1 MTEPHDASVS
11 HPSSAAAAVSAF
23 SSFEPDDLDGHTIDE
38 LSDYLDAGRMP
49 ADPSIEG
56 SAGCQIA
63 LAALAR
69 LRAVSVT
76 LLETEASSE
85 PAPDE
90 NWISGILQ
98 SIGREARAGRRI
110 PVSHPD
116 PAADLALTE
125 GSVRGL
131 VRAAGDAIPGLVIGR
146 CSLDGDVTLPGEP
159 ITVRIEAS
167 ALWGTSIPDAAA
179 ALREAVISALG
190 RHTELVLAGVDVIVH
205 DLLPAPTPVSTAP
218 EGAAGTTAAVPGEP
232 NGDERA

>member
-1 MTEPHDASVS
+1 MTDPQTA
-11 HPSSAAAAVSAF
+11 PSSPASAAGSAF
-23 SSFEPDDLDGHTIDE
+23 ASFEPDDLDGHTIDE
-38 LSDYLDAGRMP
+38 LSDYLDAGRKP
-49 ADPSIEG
+49 ADLSIDG

-69 LRAVSVT
+69 LRAVSTT
-76 LLETEASSE
+76 LLESEASNE

-116 PAADLALTE
+116 PSADLALTE

-179 ALREAVISALG
+179 ALRDAVIVALD

-205 DLLPAPTPVSTAP
+205 DLLPAPASV
-218 EGAAGTTAAVPGEP
+218 VPDDP